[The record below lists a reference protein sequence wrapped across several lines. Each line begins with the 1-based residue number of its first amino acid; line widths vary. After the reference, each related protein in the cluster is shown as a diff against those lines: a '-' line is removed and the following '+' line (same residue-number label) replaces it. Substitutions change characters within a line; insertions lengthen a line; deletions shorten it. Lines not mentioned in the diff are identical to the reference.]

1 MKTKLFIFLLGLLFI
16 GTFTTCENED
26 EPIENPCD
34 QINCLN
40 GGYCSNGLCN
50 CPDGYAGGNCQIDL
64 CGTVNC
70 QNGGICVN
78 GDCECLI
85 GFSGTNC
92 QVELDPPIGFSID
105 EIILHDFPEFRLNG
119 DCWDD
124 GTCFP
129 DISFEF
135 WQNNDIIFTTET
147 ESNCRVSEGPYTYD
161 FFTVLNSSPILN
173 HTTLYQIYLKD
184 SELDNYPSSSSD
196 ETMLQT
202 TLNLSSIYDDAPYP
216 VIISLSSN
224 SGTLI
229 WRIKGEWLF

>member
-1 MKTKLFIFLLGLLFI
+1 MKTKLFILLSLFFI
-16 GTFTTCENED
+16 GSFTACENEIMED
-26 EPIENPCD
+26 QDPCEQIE
-34 QINCLN
+34 CLN
-40 GGYCSNGLCN
+40 GGYCLNGSCN
-50 CPDGYAGGNCQIDL
+50 CPEGYTGSL
-64 CGTVNC
+64 CGTNLCANVSC
-70 QNGGICVN
+70 QNGGSCVN

-85 GFSGTNC
+85 GFSGINC
-92 QVELDPPIGFSID
+92 QIELNPPIAFSIE
-105 EIILHDFPEFRLNG
+105 EIVLYDFPEFRPNG

-129 DISFEF
+129 DIGFEF
-135 WQNNDIIFTTET
+135 WQDNDIIFTTET
-147 ESNCRVSEGPYTYD
+147 KSNCRVSEGPYTYD

-202 TLNLSSIYDDAPYP
+202 TLNLSSIFDDAPYP
-216 VIISLSSN
+216 SALSLTSN